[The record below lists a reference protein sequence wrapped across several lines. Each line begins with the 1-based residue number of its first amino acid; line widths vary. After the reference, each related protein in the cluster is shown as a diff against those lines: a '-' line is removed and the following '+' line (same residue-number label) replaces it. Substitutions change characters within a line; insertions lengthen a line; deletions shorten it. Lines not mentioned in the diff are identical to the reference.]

1 MVAIPSGTPIPTP
14 RAVGRVAERSS
25 VWADAARSVDL
36 LAGED
41 EGTLVDTAEP
51 VDALAG
57 EDARTVVAFEKGPSD
72 NVVDAR
78 LLGAAVGADGK
89 DVTGGNP
96 KIVPLVELTKLASP
110 SMLV

>member
-14 RAVGRVAERSS
+14 SAVGRVAERSS
-25 VWADAARSVDL
+25 VWADAATSVDS

-51 VDALAG
+51 VNTLAG
-57 EDARTVVAFEKGPSD
+57 EDARTVGAFGDDPAD
-72 NVVDAR
+72 NVVPAR
-78 LLGAAVGADGK
+78 LLGAAVGADGE

-96 KIVPLVELTKLASP
+96 KIEPAV
-110 SMLV
+110 

>member
-14 RAVGRVAERSS
+14 KAVGRVAERSS

-41 EGTLVDTAEP
+41 EGTLVDIAEP
-51 VDALAG
+51 VDKLAG
-57 EDARTVVAFEKGPSD
+57 EDARTVVTFETGLAD
-72 NVVDAR
+72 NAVAAR
-78 LLGAAVGADGK
+78 LLGAAVGADGE

-96 KIVPLVELTKLASP
+96 KIEPPV
-110 SMLV
+110 

>member
-14 RAVGRVAERSS
+14 RAVGRVVERPA
-25 VWADAARSVDL
+25 VWPDATRSVDL

-51 VDALAG
+51 VDIRAG
-57 EDARTVVAFEKGPSD
+57 EDARIVVAFENGPA
-72 NVVDAR
+72 NIVVAAR
-78 LLGAAVGADGK
+78 LLGAAVDADDE

-96 KIVPLVELTKLASP
+96 KIEPVV
-110 SMLV
+110 